1 MAVKKFNEIL
11 AWSKA
16 HQLVLV
22 IYKAIK
28 YLPDLEKYNLVSQ
41 MTRAAVSIPS
51 NIAEGYTRSGSL
63 DSLKFYN
70 IARGSLEELKYPTLL
85 CRDLGYFDKTQYSYL
100 LNLEEEVGRILAGW
114 INSQIKNKN
123 HR

>member
-1 MAVKKFNEIL
+1 
-11 AWSKA
+11 
-16 HQLVLV
+16 
-22 IYKAIK
+22 
-28 YLPDLEKYNLVSQ
+28 

-70 IARGSLEELKYPTLL
+70 IARGSLEELKYQTLL

>member
-70 IARGSLEELKYPTLL
+70 IARGSLEELKYQTLL
-85 CRDLGYFDKTQYSYL
+85 CRDLGYFDEKQF
-100 LNLEEEVGRILAGW
+100 
-114 INSQIKNKN
+114 KNKN
-123 HR
+123 HQ